1 MKVPNYVHTSSRI
14 ENVTAKLV
22 DLFRPTFFFRPKPPK
37 VAIIK
42 TKSATIASFF
52 CPPFYM
58 LLAVFLFLLS
68 FFFVRVI
75 LELIR
80 PKKLAFWRLFTQ
92 MTANFVRLV
101 FENSAKHTYTQA
113 LLSIYC
119 IAAPQGGS
127 SAIYKLSAS
136 RLLTLSLPNLIKTN
150 CDQISKFHFVKSWT
164 TNSTLW
170 K

>member
-52 CPPFYM
+52 SPPFYM
-58 LLAVFLFLLS
+58 LLAFFLFLLS
-68 FFFVRVI
+68 FFFRVV

-80 PKKLAFWRLFTQ
+80 PKKPAFWRLFTQ